1 MQKRERKQKPAR
13 EPETLKAIAAKTL
26 ADILGEARQ
35 IQHGLAIVGKR
46 VEALAEA
53 VTPPPG
59 HNDAADLFECGR
71 RIIAGFPPQ
80 SNTEP
85 APAVAQPE
93 PDLLRAKIYN
103 FSPEQLE
110 SARITLLGMISKSLA
125 EIPTLKLQDVG
136 QFIEISKNDKGC
148 STPAEQF
155 ITDLVMLHSGWGL
168 TPDKAAEKLATF
180 RRDFDDSAEITRRFT
195 ARYAEFLKRTA
206 SAAA

>member
-1 MQKRERKQKPAR
+1 
-13 EPETLKAIAAKTL
+13 
-26 ADILGEARQ
+26 
-35 IQHGLAIVGKR
+35 
-46 VEALAEA
+46 
-53 VTPPPG
+53 
-59 HNDAADLFECGR
+59 
-71 RIIAGFPPQ
+71 
-80 SNTEP
+80 
-85 APAVAQPE
+85 
-93 PDLLRAKIYN
+93 
-103 FSPEQLE
+103 
-110 SARITLLGMISKSLA
+110 MISKSLA